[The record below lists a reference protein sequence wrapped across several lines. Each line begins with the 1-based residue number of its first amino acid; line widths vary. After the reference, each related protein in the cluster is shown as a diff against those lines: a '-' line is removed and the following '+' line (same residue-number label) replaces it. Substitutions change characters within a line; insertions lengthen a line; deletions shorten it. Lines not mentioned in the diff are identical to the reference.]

1 MSLAFM
7 VLEWLRKSTLDRR
20 SLKAPCY
27 RAMVGTLLYPDGWIV
42 VVRIIR
48 QKKVRSDGSVYLVYL
63 GISNGKFT
71 GESKKSGLQVW
82 KSIFHPPGSCDVI
95 FDPPGSYDVTEGKIL
110 EFRFVDRFFQISWH
124 ICKKKR
130 LCTVNTQSNP
140 TSSYNA
146 YDYIKKIRA
155 AIKIPIIYYHKVCRR
170 RTNEEDNEGKP
181 SWL

>member
-1 MSLAFM
+1 MALAFM
-7 VLEWLRKSTLDRR
+7 VLDWLRKATLDRR

-27 RAMVGTLLYPDGWIV
+27 RAMVGTLLYPGSWIV

-48 QKKVRSDGSVYLVYL
+48 QKKLRSDGSVYLVSL

-71 GESKKSGLQVW
+71 EESRKMVYKYEINIS
-82 KSIFHPPGSCDVI
+82 PPRELWRH
-95 FDPPGSYDVTEGKIL
+95 FRPPGSYDVTEGKIL
-110 EFRFVDRFFQISWH
+110 KFRFVDSFFQIPWH

-146 YDYIKKIRA
+146 CDYIKKIRRVL
-155 AIKIPIIYYHKVCRR
+155 KIPIIYYHKVCRR